1 MINEGRFI
9 LFILQFTS
17 SNPPSVISSILI
29 LIFGFM
35 PTLLIANPDQ
45 VNQDSLEVLLSGK
58 KGKER
63 LQLLNEVAT
72 QVRESNQKIAFIFSK
87 EADSLASVLRD
98 TSAKSRA
105 LENIGWIYYRQGNW
119 QKSFDYSSD
128 AYRMAIAAGDK
139 LQAAR
144 LMNNLGAL
152 YYEQMNYQKAIEHFR
167 KGYEL
172 ATEVDDLYTRIR
184 SLNNVALN
192 YTQSGNQDSALYFA
206 QTSIRLNEEAG
217 SPYLTSF
224 AHRVIGDVYLAK
236 GNYDTAQVIFSKS
249 LALAR
254 AQKVKSF
261 EAGVL
266 HRLGNALLL
275 GGKLKEAKEI
285 LSYSVEFCE
294 QEGFLDELARSH
306 KYLSQV
312 YEKEGNIQK
321 AFAHLQSYQVF
332 NDSLVNKSNR
342 DRLNLLQGMFEKN
355 LEKSELELLKAQ
367 NENQAFRLE
376 SSKRNVLILSL
387 GLAVI
392 AVLLVRMYFLNS
404 SVSKTN
410 EDLVLKQKRI
420 EEQNQA
426 LESQSAQLLMINE
439 TKNKLF
445 SILGHDLRGP
455 VGQVKSVVD
464 LLIRNQLDKKE
475 FEILASTL
483 KKDIDSV
490 NFTLN
495 NTLQWSM
502 TQMDGFKINASE
514 FNLRSTVDHS
524 LLLLESSFK
533 EKHLTVINQMEDEV
547 TAFADP
553 NLIEVAVRNVLNN
566 AAKFSNAGGS
576 VLIFS
581 EKTPDHVSVCIQ
593 DEGVGM
599 TSEQIKSILA
609 DSYSITKSKPGTQK
623 EKGSGLGLQLT
634 KEFIRKNG
642 GEVVIESQ
650 IGRGTKFC
658 IQLPS
663 TSSINNAEMSQF
675 QKTSQ
680 LQVTA

>member
-1 MINEGRFI
+1 MFSR
-9 LFILQFTS
+9 L
-17 SNPPSVISSILI
+17 LI
-29 LIFGFM
+29 LLFFLM
-35 PTLLIANPDQ
+35 PMLAFANPEQ
-45 VNQDSLEVLLSGK
+45 VNQDSLEVLLLGK
-58 KGKER
+58 KGEER
-63 LQLLNEVAT
+63 LELLNEVAT
-72 QVRESNQKIAFIFSK
+72 QVRESNQKIAFSFSK
-87 EADSLASVLRD
+87 EADSLASVLKD

-119 QKSFDYSSD
+119 KKSFEHSSE
-128 AYRMAIAAGDK
+128 AYQMAMAVGDK

-152 YYEQMNYQKAIEHFR
+152 YYEQMNYEKSIAHFK
-167 KGYEL
+167 KGYGL

-192 YTQSGNQDSALYFA
+192 FTQSGNQDSALYFA
-206 QTSIRLNEEAG
+206 QKSIKLNEDAG

-236 GNYDTAQVIFSKS
+236 GNFDTAQVIFSKS
-249 LALAR
+249 LDLAR

-266 HRLGNALLL
+266 HRLGNALFL
-275 GGKLKEAKEI
+275 GGKLREAKDV
-285 LSYSVEFCE
+285 LSYSVKFCE
-294 QEGFLDELARSH
+294 EEGFLDELSKSH
-306 KYLSQV
+306 KYLAQV

-321 AFAHLQSYQVF
+321 AFAHLQSHQIY

-342 DRLNLLQGMFEKN
+342 DRLSLLQGMFEEN
-355 LEKSELELLKAQ
+355 LEQSELELLKAQ
-367 NENQAFRLE
+367 NENQAFRLA
-376 SSKRNVLILSL
+376 SSKRNILILSL

-392 AVLLVRMYFLNS
+392 AILLIRMYFLNVS
-404 SVSKTN
+404 ASKTN
-410 EDLVLKQKRI
+410 QDLVEKQKRI

-426 LESQSAQLLMINE
+426 LESQSAELSTINE

-464 LLIRNQLDKKE
+464 LLVKNQLDQNE
-475 FEILASTL
+475 FETLISTL

-502 TQMDGFKINASE
+502 SQMGGFKINPSE
-514 FNLRSTVDHS
+514 FNLRNTVDHS
-524 LLLLESSFK
+524 ISLLESSFK
-533 EKHLTVINQMEDEV
+533 EKNLQVTNQMDEV
-547 TAFADP
+547 VMAFADP
-553 NLIEVAVRNVLNN
+553 NLVEVAVRNVLNN
-566 AAKFSNAGGS
+566 AAKFSNTGGS
-576 VLIFS
+576 VLIYS
-581 EKTPDHVSVCIQ
+581 EKEIDQIRMCIQ
-593 DEGVGM
+593 DSGVGM
-599 TSEQIKSILA
+599 SEDQIKSILA

-634 KEFIRKNG
+634 KEFVRKNG
-642 GEVVIESQ
+642 GEVYIESQ
-650 IGRGTKFC
+650 LGVGTKFC
-658 IQLPS
+658 IQLPCS
-663 TSSINNAEMSQF
+663 PSVLNSEMAHL

-680 LQVTA
+680 IQVTA

>member
-1 MINEGRFI
+1 MLSRF
-9 LFILQFTS
+9 
-17 SNPPSVISSILI
+17 LI
-29 LIFGFM
+29 LLFYLM
-35 PTLLIANPDQ
+35 PLVTLANPEQ
-45 VNQDSLEVLLSGK
+45 VDQDSLVVLLSGK

-63 LQLLNEVAT
+63 LEILNEVAT
-72 QVRESNQKIAFIFSK
+72 QVRESNQKIAFSFSK
-87 EADSLASVLRD
+87 EADSLASSLKD

-119 QKSFDYSSD
+119 QKSFEYSSE
-128 AYRMAIAAGDK
+128 AYRMALAVGDK

-152 YYEQMNYQKAIEHFR
+152 YYEQMNYEKAIEHFR
-167 KGYEL
+167 RGYEL

-192 YTQSGNQDSALYFA
+192 FTQSGNQDSALYFA
-206 QTSIRLNEEAG
+206 QTSIKLNEDAG

-224 AHRVIGDVYLAK
+224 AHRVVGDVFLAK

-249 LALAR
+249 LDLAR

-266 HRLGNALLL
+266 HRLGNAFLL
-275 GGKLKEAKEI
+275 GGKLKEAKEV
-285 LSYSVEFCE
+285 LSFSVGFCE
-294 QEGFLDELARSH
+294 QEGFLDELSKSH
-306 KYLSQV
+306 KYLAQV

-321 AFAHLQSYQVF
+321 AFAHLQSHQIY

-342 DRLNLLQGMFEKN
+342 DRLNLLQGMFEEN

-367 NENQAFRLE
+367 NENQAFRLA
-376 SSKRNVLILSL
+376 SSKRNILILSL

-392 AVLLVRMYFLNS
+392 AVLLIRMYFLNV

-410 EDLVLKQKRI
+410 QDLVSKQKRI

-426 LESQSAQLLMINE
+426 LESQSAELSVINE

-455 VGQVKSVVD
+455 VGQVKAVVD
-464 LLIRNQLDKKE
+464 LLTGNQLDQRE
-475 FEILASTL
+475 FESLISTL

-502 TQMDGFKINASE
+502 SQMGGFKINAAE
-514 FNLRSTVDHS
+514 FNLRNTVDHS
-524 LLLLESSFK
+524 LSLLESSFK
-533 EKHLTVINQMEDEV
+533 EKNLQICNQMEDEV
-547 TAFADP
+547 MAFADP
-553 NLIEVAVRNVLNN
+553 NSIEVAVRNVLNN
-566 AAKFSNAGGS
+566 AAKFSNNGGS
-576 VLIFS
+576 IFIFS
-581 EKTPDHVSVCIQ
+581 EKNTDFIRMCIQ
-593 DEGVGM
+593 DQGVGM
-599 TSEQIKSILA
+599 SEEQIKAILS
-609 DSYSITKSKPGTQK
+609 DSYTITKSKPGTQK

-634 KEFIRKNG
+634 KEFVRKNG
-642 GEVVIESQ
+642 GEVFIDSQ
-650 IGRGTKFC
+650 IGVGTKFC
-658 IQLPS
+658 IQLPCTPLILDS
-663 TSSINNAEMSQF
+663 EMTQIQKSSQV
-675 QKTSQ
+675 
-680 LQVTA
+680 QVTA

>member
-1 MINEGRFI
+1 MFSR
-9 LFILQFTS
+9 L
-17 SNPPSVISSILI
+17 LI
-29 LIFGFM
+29 LLFFLM
-35 PTLLIANPDQ
+35 PMLAFANPEQ
-45 VNQDSLEVLLSGK
+45 VNQDSLEVLLLGK
-58 KGKER
+58 KGEER
-63 LQLLNEVAT
+63 LELLNEFAT
-72 QVRESNQKIAFIFSK
+72 QVRESNQKIAFSFSK
-87 EADSLASVLRD
+87 EADSLASVLKD

-119 QKSFDYSSD
+119 KKSFEHSSE
-128 AYRMAIAAGDK
+128 AYQMAMAVGDK

-152 YYEQMNYQKAIEHFR
+152 YYEQMNYEKSIAHFK
-167 KGYEL
+167 KGYGL

-192 YTQSGNQDSALYFA
+192 FTQSGNQDSALYFA
-206 QTSIRLNEEAG
+206 QKSIKLNEDAG

-236 GNYDTAQVIFSKS
+236 GNFDTAQVILSKS
-249 LALAR
+249 LDLAR

-266 HRLGNALLL
+266 HRLGNALFL
-275 GGKLKEAKEI
+275 GGKLREAKDV
-285 LSYSVEFCE
+285 LSYSVKFCE
-294 QEGFLDELARSH
+294 EEGFLDELSKSH
-306 KYLSQV
+306 KYLAQV

-321 AFAHLQSYQVF
+321 AFAHLQSHQIY

-342 DRLNLLQGMFEKN
+342 DRLSLLQGMFEEN
-355 LEKSELELLKAQ
+355 LEQSELELLKAQ
-367 NENQAFRLE
+367 NENQAFRLA
-376 SSKRNVLILSL
+376 SSKRNILILSL

-392 AVLLVRMYFLNS
+392 AILLIRMYFLNVS
-404 SVSKTN
+404 ASKTN
-410 EDLVLKQKRI
+410 QDLVEKQKRI

-426 LESQSAQLLMINE
+426 LESQSAELSTINE

-464 LLIRNQLDKKE
+464 LLVKNQLDQNE
-475 FEILASTL
+475 FETLISTL

-502 TQMDGFKINASE
+502 SQMGGFKINPSE
-514 FNLRSTVDHS
+514 FNLRNTVDHS
-524 LLLLESSFK
+524 ISLLESSFK
-533 EKHLTVINQMEDEV
+533 EKNLQVTNQMDEV
-547 TAFADP
+547 VMAFADP
-553 NLIEVAVRNVLNN
+553 NLVEVAVRNVLNN
-566 AAKFSNAGGS
+566 AAKFSNTGGS
-576 VLIFS
+576 VLIYS
-581 EKTPDHVSVCIQ
+581 EKEIDRIRMCIQ
-593 DEGVGM
+593 DSGVGM
-599 TSEQIKSILA
+599 SEDQIKSILA

-634 KEFIRKNG
+634 KEFVRKNG
-642 GEVVIESQ
+642 GEVYIESQ
-650 IGRGTKFC
+650 LGVGTKFC
-658 IQLPS
+658 IQLPCS
-663 TSSINNAEMSQF
+663 PSVLNSEMAHL

-680 LQVTA
+680 IQVTA

>member
-1 MINEGRFI
+1 MFSR
-9 LFILQFTS
+9 L
-17 SNPPSVISSILI
+17 LI
-29 LIFGFM
+29 L
-35 PTLLIANPDQ
+35 LLCLLPVLAFANPEQ

-63 LQLLNEVAT
+63 LELLNEVAT
-72 QVRESNQKIAFIFSK
+72 QVRESNQKIAFSFSK
-87 EADSLASVLRD
+87 EADSLASVLKD

-105 LENIGWIYYRQGNW
+105 LENIGWIFYRQGNW
-119 QKSFDYSSD
+119 KKSFEYSSE
-128 AYRMAIAAGDK
+128 AYQMAIAIGDK

-152 YYEQMNYQKAIEHFR
+152 YYEQMNYEKAIAHFR

-192 YTQSGNQDSALYFA
+192 FTQSGNQDSALYFA
-206 QTSIRLNEEAG
+206 QTSIKLNEDAG

-236 GNYDTAQVIFSKS
+236 GNFDTAQVIFSKS
-249 LALAR
+249 LDLAR

-266 HRLGNALLL
+266 HRLGNALFL
-275 GGKLKEAKEI
+275 GGKIREAKEV
-285 LSYSVEFCE
+285 LSYSVKFCE
-294 QEGFLDELARSH
+294 EEGFLDELSKSH
-306 KYLSQV
+306 KYLAQV

-321 AFAHLQSYQVF
+321 AFAHLQSHQIY

-342 DRLNLLQGMFEKN
+342 DRLNLLQGMFEEN
-355 LEKSELELLKAQ
+355 LEQSELELLKAQ
-367 NENQAFRLE
+367 NENQAFRLA
-376 SSKRNVLILSL
+376 SSKRNILILSL

-392 AVLLVRMYFLNS
+392 AILLIRMYFLNT

-410 EDLVLKQKRI
+410 KDLVEKQIRI

-426 LESQSAQLLMINE
+426 LESQSAELSVINE

-464 LLIRNQLDKKE
+464 LLTKNQLDQNE
-475 FEILASTL
+475 FEVLISTL

-502 TQMDGFKINASE
+502 TQMDGFKINSAE
-514 FNLRSTVDHS
+514 FNLSKTVEHS
-524 LLLLESSFK
+524 LSLLESSFK
-533 EKHLTVINQMEDEV
+533 EKNLQVTNQMDEV
-547 TAFADP
+547 VMAYADP
-553 NLIEVAVRNVLNN
+553 NLVEVAVRNVLNN

-576 VLIFS
+576 VLIYS
-581 EKTPDHVSVCIQ
+581 EKTIDHIRMCIQ
-593 DEGVGM
+593 DFGVGM
-599 TSEQIKSILA
+599 SEDQIKSILA

-634 KEFIRKNG
+634 KEFVRKNG
-642 GEVVIESQ
+642 GQVYIESQ
-650 IGRGTKFC
+650 LGVGTKFC
-658 IQLPS
+658 IQLPCS
-663 TSSINNAEMSQF
+663 PSILNSEMAHLQKASQI
-675 QKTSQ
+675 
-680 LQVTA
+680 QVTA

>member
-1 MINEGRFI
+1 MFSR
-9 LFILQFTS
+9 L
-17 SNPPSVISSILI
+17 LI
-29 LIFGFM
+29 LLFFLM
-35 PTLLIANPDQ
+35 PMLAFANPEQ
-45 VNQDSLEVLLSGK
+45 VNQDSLEVLLLGK
-58 KGKER
+58 KGEER
-63 LQLLNEVAT
+63 LELLNEFAT
-72 QVRESNQKIAFIFSK
+72 QVRESNQKIAFSFSK
-87 EADSLASVLRD
+87 EADSLASVLKD

-119 QKSFDYSSD
+119 KKSFEHSSE
-128 AYRMAIAAGDK
+128 AYQMAMAVGDK

-152 YYEQMNYQKAIEHFR
+152 YYEQMNYEKSIAHFK
-167 KGYEL
+167 KGYGL

-192 YTQSGNQDSALYFA
+192 FTQSGNQDSALYFA
-206 QTSIRLNEEAG
+206 KKSIKLNEDAG

-236 GNYDTAQVIFSKS
+236 GNFDTAQVIFSKS
-249 LALAR
+249 LDLAR

-266 HRLGNALLL
+266 HRLGNALFL
-275 GGKLKEAKEI
+275 GGKLREAKDV
-285 LSYSVEFCE
+285 LSYSVKFCE
-294 QEGFLDELARSH
+294 EEGFLDELSKSH
-306 KYLSQV
+306 KYLAQV

-321 AFAHLQSYQVF
+321 AFAHLQSHQIY

-342 DRLNLLQGMFEKN
+342 DRLSLLQGMFEEN
-355 LEKSELELLKAQ
+355 LEQSELELLKAQ
-367 NENQAFRLE
+367 NENQAFRLA
-376 SSKRNVLILSL
+376 SSKRNILILSL

-392 AVLLVRMYFLNS
+392 AILLIRMYFLNVS
-404 SVSKTN
+404 ASKTN
-410 EDLVLKQKRI
+410 LDLVEKQKRI

-426 LESQSAQLLMINE
+426 LESQSAELSTINE

-464 LLIRNQLDKKE
+464 LLVKNQLDQNE
-475 FEILASTL
+475 FETLISTL

-502 TQMDGFKINASE
+502 SQMGGFKINPSE
-514 FNLRSTVDHS
+514 FNLRNTVDHS
-524 LLLLESSFK
+524 ISLLESSFK
-533 EKHLTVINQMEDEV
+533 EKNLQVTNQMDEV
-547 TAFADP
+547 VMAFADP
-553 NLIEVAVRNVLNN
+553 NLVEVAVRNVLNN
-566 AAKFSNAGGS
+566 AAKFSNTGGS
-576 VLIFS
+576 VLIYS
-581 EKTPDHVSVCIQ
+581 EKEIDQIRMCIQ
-593 DEGVGM
+593 DSGVGM
-599 TSEQIKSILA
+599 SEDQIKSILA

-634 KEFIRKNG
+634 KEFVRKNG
-642 GEVVIESQ
+642 GEVYIESQ
-650 IGRGTKFC
+650 LGVGTKFC
-658 IQLPS
+658 IQLPCS
-663 TSSINNAEMSQF
+663 PSVLNSEMAHL

-680 LQVTA
+680 IQVTA

>member
-1 MINEGRFI
+1 VYFCF
-9 LFILQFTS
+9 LPFLAS
-17 SNPPSVISSILI
+17 
-29 LIFGFM
+29 
-35 PTLLIANPDQ
+35 ANNVQ
-45 VNQDSLEVLLSGK
+45 VNQDSLEVIFLGK
-58 KGKER
+58 KGIER
-63 LQLLNEVAT
+63 LELLNEVAT
-72 QVRESNQKIAFIFSK
+72 QLRESNQKVAFAYSK
-87 EADSLASVLRD
+87 EADSLASVLKD

-105 LENIGWIYYRQGNW
+105 LENIGWIYYRQGKW
-119 QKSFDYSSD
+119 QKSFEYSSE
-128 AYRMAIAAGDK
+128 AYQLALAVGDK

-152 YYEQMNYQKAIEHFR
+152 YYEQMNYAKSIEHFR

-192 YTQSGNQDSALYFA
+192 FTQSGNQDSALFFA
-206 QTSIRLNEEAG
+206 QTSIKLNEEAG

-249 LALAR
+249 LELAR

-266 HRLGNALLL
+266 HRLGNAFLL
-275 GGKLKEAKEI
+275 GGNLGQAKDI
-285 LSYSVEFCE
+285 LLYSVKFCK
-294 QEGFLDELARSH
+294 QEGFLDELAKSH
-306 KYLSQV
+306 KYLAKV

-321 AFAHLQSYQVF
+321 AYAHLQSHHIF

-342 DRLNLLQGMFEKN
+342 DRLNLQQGMFEEN

-376 SSKRNVLILSL
+376 SSRRNILILSL

-392 AVLLVRMYFLNS
+392 AILLIRMYFLNTN
-404 SVSKTN
+404 VSKTN
-410 EDLVLKQKRI
+410 QDLVLKQKRI

-426 LESQSAQLLMINE
+426 LESQSAELLMINE

-464 LLIRNQLDKKE
+464 LLTGNQLDKNE
-475 FEILASTL
+475 FDVLSATL

-502 TQMDGFKINASE
+502 TQMEGFKINPSK
-514 FNLRSTVDHS
+514 FNLRKTVDYS
-524 LLLLESSFK
+524 LLLLDSSFK
-533 EKHLTVINQMEDEV
+533 EKNLKIKNQMDEEV
-547 TAFADP
+547 MAFADQ

-581 EKTPDHVSVCIQ
+581 EKKPDYVRMCVQ
-593 DEGVGM
+593 DQGVGM
-599 TSEQIKSILA
+599 SQSQIKSILS

-634 KEFIRKNG
+634 KEFVRKNG
-642 GEVVIESQ
+642 GELYIESE
-650 IGRGTKFC
+650 IGIGTKFC
-658 IQLPS
+658 IQLPY
-663 TSSINNAEMSQF
+663 TSSVLDTQPIH
-675 QKTSQ
+675 
-680 LQVTA
+680 LQEANQIHLTT

>member
-1 MINEGRFI
+1 MHFCF
-9 LFILQFTS
+9 LPFLAF
-17 SNPPSVISSILI
+17 
-29 LIFGFM
+29 
-35 PTLLIANPDQ
+35 ANPVQ
-45 VNQDSLEVLLSGK
+45 VNQDSLEVILLGK
-58 KGKER
+58 KGIER
-63 LQLLNEVAT
+63 LELLNEVAA
-72 QVRESNQKIAFIFSK
+72 QLRESNHKVAFAYSK
-87 EADSLASVLRD
+87 EADSLASVLKD

-105 LENIGWIYYRQGNW
+105 LENIGWIYYRQGKW
-119 QKSFDYSSD
+119 QKSFEYSSE
-128 AYRMAIAAGDK
+128 AYQLAIAVGDK

-152 YYEQMNYQKAIEHFR
+152 YYEQMNYDKSIEHFR

-192 YTQSGNQDSALYFA
+192 FTQSGNQDSALYFA
-206 QTSIRLNEEAG
+206 QNSIKLNEEAG

-249 LALAR
+249 LDLAR

-266 HRLGNALLL
+266 HRLGNAFLL
-275 GGKLKEAKEI
+275 GGNLRQAKDI
-285 LSYSVEFCE
+285 LTYSVKFCE
-294 QEGFLDELARSH
+294 QEGFLDELAKSH
-306 KYLSQV
+306 KYLAKV

-321 AFAHLQSYQVF
+321 AYAHLQSHQIF

-342 DRLNLLQGMFEKN
+342 DRLNLQQGMFEEN

-367 NENQAFRLE
+367 NENQAFRLQ
-376 SSKRNVLILSL
+376 SSRRNILILSL

-392 AVLLVRMYFLNS
+392 AILLIRMYFLNS

-410 EDLVLKQKRI
+410 QDLVLKQKRI

-426 LESQSAQLLMINE
+426 LESQSAELLMINE

-464 LLIRNQLDKKE
+464 LLTGNQLDKNE
-475 FEILASTL
+475 FDVLVATL

-502 TQMDGFKINASE
+502 TQMEGFKINPSK
-514 FNLRSTVDHS
+514 FNLRKTVDYS
-524 LLLLESSFK
+524 LLLLDSSFK
-533 EKHLTVINQMEDEV
+533 EKNLQIKNQMDDEV
-547 TAFADP
+547 MAFADQ

-576 VLIFS
+576 VHIFS
-581 EKTPDHVSVCIQ
+581 EKKPDYVRMCVQ
-593 DEGVGM
+593 DQGVGM
-599 TSEQIKSILA
+599 SQSQIKSILA
-609 DSYSITKSKPGTQK
+609 DSYSITKSNPGTQK

-634 KEFIRKNG
+634 KEFVRKNG
-642 GEVVIESQ
+642 GELYIESE
-650 IGRGTKFC
+650 IGIGTKFC
-658 IQLPS
+658 IQLPC
-663 TSSINNAEMSQF
+663 TSVLDTQPIH
-675 QKTSQ
+675 
-680 LQVTA
+680 LQEANQIHLTT

>member
-1 MINEGRFI
+1 MFSRLLI
-9 LFILQFTS
+9 LFFFLVPILAFG
-17 SNPPSVISSILI
+17 NPEQL
-29 LIFGFM
+29 
-35 PTLLIANPDQ
+35 
-45 VNQDSLEVLLSGK
+45 NQDSLEVLLLGK

-63 LQLLNEVAT
+63 LELLNEVAT
-72 QVRESNQKIAFIFSK
+72 QVRESNQKIAFSFSK
-87 EADSLASVLRD
+87 EADSLASVLKD

-119 QKSFDYSSD
+119 QKSFEYSSE
-128 AYRMAIAAGDK
+128 AYRMALVVGDK

-152 YYEQMNYQKAIEHFR
+152 YYEQMNYEKAIAHFK

-192 YTQSGNQDSALYFA
+192 FSQSGNQDSALYFA
-206 QTSIRLNEEAG
+206 QTSIKLNEDAG

-224 AHRVIGDVYLAK
+224 AHRVVGDVFLAK

-249 LALAR
+249 LDLAR

-266 HRLGNALLL
+266 HRLGNAFLL
-275 GGKLKEAKEI
+275 GGKLREAKDV
-285 LSYSVEFCE
+285 LTYSVKFC
-294 QEGFLDELARSH
+294 QEGGFLDELSKSH
-306 KYLSQV
+306 KYLAQV

-321 AFAHLQSYQVF
+321 AFAHLQSHQIY

-342 DRLNLLQGMFEKN
+342 DRLNLLQGMFEEN
-355 LEKSELELLKAQ
+355 LEQSELELLKAQ
-367 NENQAFRLE
+367 NENQAFRLA
-376 SSKRNVLILSL
+376 SSKRNILILSL

-392 AVLLVRMYFLNS
+392 AVLLIRMYFLNVS
-404 SVSKTN
+404 ASKTN
-410 EDLVLKQKRI
+410 QDLVQKQKRI

-426 LESQSAQLLMINE
+426 LESQSAELSTINE

-464 LLIRNQLDKKE
+464 LLVKNQLDQNE
-475 FEILASTL
+475 FESLVSTL

-502 TQMDGFKINASE
+502 SQMGGFKINASE
-514 FNLRSTVDHS
+514 FNLRNTVDHS
-524 LLLLESSFK
+524 ISLLESSFK
-533 EKHLTVINQMEDEV
+533 EKNLQICNQMEDEV
-547 TAFADP
+547 LAFADP
-553 NLIEVAVRNVLNN
+553 NSIEVAVRNVLNN
-566 AAKFSNAGGS
+566 AAKFSNAGS
-576 VLIFS
+576 TVLIYS
-581 EKTPDHVSVCIQ
+581 EKAIDHIRMCIQ
-593 DEGVGM
+593 DQGVGM
-599 TSEQIKSILA
+599 SEEQIKAILS
-609 DSYSITKSKPGTQK
+609 DSYTITKSKPGTQK

-642 GEVVIESQ
+642 GEVFIESQ
-650 IGRGTKFC
+650 LGVGTKFC
-658 IQLPS
+658 IQLPCS
-663 TSSINNAEMSQF
+663 PSILNSEMAQL

-680 LQVTA
+680 IQVTA

>member
-1 MINEGRFI
+1 MFSR
-9 LFILQFTS
+9 L
-17 SNPPSVISSILI
+17 LI
-29 LIFGFM
+29 LLFFLM
-35 PTLLIANPDQ
+35 PMLAFANPEQ
-45 VNQDSLEVLLSGK
+45 VNQDSLEVLLLGK
-58 KGKER
+58 KGEER
-63 LQLLNEVAT
+63 LELLNEFAT
-72 QVRESNQKIAFIFSK
+72 QVRESNQKIAFSFSK
-87 EADSLASVLRD
+87 EADSLASVLKD

-119 QKSFDYSSD
+119 KKSFEHSSE
-128 AYRMAIAAGDK
+128 AYQMAMAVGDK

-152 YYEQMNYQKAIEHFR
+152 YYEQMNYEKSIAHFK
-167 KGYEL
+167 KGYGL

-192 YTQSGNQDSALYFA
+192 FTQSGNQDSALYFA
-206 QTSIRLNEEAG
+206 KKSIKLNEDAG

-236 GNYDTAQVIFSKS
+236 GNFDTAQVIFSKS
-249 LALAR
+249 LDLAR

-266 HRLGNALLL
+266 HRLGNALFL
-275 GGKLKEAKEI
+275 GGKLREAKDV
-285 LSYSVEFCE
+285 LSYSVKFCE
-294 QEGFLDELARSH
+294 EEGFLDELSKSH
-306 KYLSQV
+306 KYLAQV

-321 AFAHLQSYQVF
+321 AFAHLQSHQIY

-342 DRLNLLQGMFEKN
+342 DRLSLLQGMFEEN
-355 LEKSELELLKAQ
+355 LEQSELELLKAQ
-367 NENQAFRLE
+367 NENQAFRLA
-376 SSKRNVLILSL
+376 SSKRNILILSL

-392 AVLLVRMYFLNS
+392 AILLIRMYFLNVS
-404 SVSKTN
+404 ASKTN
-410 EDLVLKQKRI
+410 QDLVEKQKRI

-426 LESQSAQLLMINE
+426 LESQSAELSTINE

-464 LLIRNQLDKKE
+464 LLVKNQLDQNE
-475 FEILASTL
+475 FETLISTL

-502 TQMDGFKINASE
+502 SQMGGFKINPSE
-514 FNLRSTVDHS
+514 FNLRNTVDHS
-524 LLLLESSFK
+524 ISLLESSFK
-533 EKHLTVINQMEDEV
+533 EKNLQVTNQMDEV
-547 TAFADP
+547 VMAFADP
-553 NLIEVAVRNVLNN
+553 NLVEVAVRNVLNN
-566 AAKFSNAGGS
+566 AAKFSNTGGS
-576 VLIFS
+576 VLIYS
-581 EKTPDHVSVCIQ
+581 EKEIDQIRMCIQ
-593 DEGVGM
+593 DSGVGM
-599 TSEQIKSILA
+599 SEDQIKSILA

-634 KEFIRKNG
+634 KEFVRKNG
-642 GEVVIESQ
+642 GEVYIESQ
-650 IGRGTKFC
+650 LGVGTKFC
-658 IQLPS
+658 IQLPCS
-663 TSSINNAEMSQF
+663 PSVLNSEMAHL

-680 LQVTA
+680 IQVTA

>member
-1 MINEGRFI
+1 MFSR
-9 LFILQFTS
+9 L
-17 SNPPSVISSILI
+17 LI
-29 LIFGFM
+29 L
-35 PTLLIANPDQ
+35 LLCLLPVLAFANPEQ

-63 LQLLNEVAT
+63 LELLNEVAT
-72 QVRESNQKIAFIFSK
+72 QVRESNQKIAFSFSK
-87 EADSLASVLRD
+87 EADSLASVLKD

-105 LENIGWIYYRQGNW
+105 LENIGWIFYRQGNW
-119 QKSFDYSSD
+119 KKSFEYSSE
-128 AYRMAIAAGDK
+128 AYQMAIAIGDK

-152 YYEQMNYQKAIEHFR
+152 YYEQMNYEKAIAHFR

-192 YTQSGNQDSALYFA
+192 FTQSGNQDSALYFA
-206 QTSIRLNEEAG
+206 QTSIKLNEDAG

-236 GNYDTAQVIFSKS
+236 GNFDTAQVIFSKS
-249 LALAR
+249 LDLAR

-266 HRLGNALLL
+266 HRLGNALFL
-275 GGKLKEAKEI
+275 GGKIREAKDV
-285 LSYSVEFCE
+285 LSYSVKFCE
-294 QEGFLDELARSH
+294 EEGFLDELSKSH
-306 KYLSQV
+306 KYLAQV

-321 AFAHLQSYQVF
+321 ALAHLQSHQIY

-342 DRLNLLQGMFEKN
+342 DRLNLLQGMFEEN
-355 LEKSELELLKAQ
+355 LEQSELELLKAQ
-367 NENQAFRLE
+367 NENQAFRLA
-376 SSKRNVLILSL
+376 SSKRNILILSL

-392 AVLLVRMYFLNS
+392 AILLIRMYFLNT

-410 EDLVLKQKRI
+410 KDLVEKQIRI

-426 LESQSAQLLMINE
+426 LESQSAELSVINE

-464 LLIRNQLDKKE
+464 LLTKNQLDQNE
-475 FEILASTL
+475 FEVLISTL

-502 TQMDGFKINASE
+502 TQMDGFKINSAE
-514 FNLRSTVDHS
+514 FNLSKTVEHS
-524 LLLLESSFK
+524 LSLLESSFK
-533 EKHLTVINQMEDEV
+533 EKNLQVTNQMDEV
-547 TAFADP
+547 VMAYADP
-553 NLIEVAVRNVLNN
+553 NLVEVAVRNVLNN

-576 VLIFS
+576 VLIYS
-581 EKTPDHVSVCIQ
+581 EKTIDHIRMCIQ
-593 DEGVGM
+593 DSGVGM
-599 TSEQIKSILA
+599 SEDQIKSILA

-634 KEFIRKNG
+634 KEFVRKNG
-642 GEVVIESQ
+642 GQVYIESQ
-650 IGRGTKFC
+650 LGVGTKFC
-658 IQLPS
+658 IQLPCS
-663 TSSINNAEMSQF
+663 PSILNSEMAHLQKASQI
-675 QKTSQ
+675 
-680 LQVTA
+680 QVTA

>member
-1 MINEGRFI
+1 MFSR
-9 LFILQFTS
+9 L
-17 SNPPSVISSILI
+17 LI
-29 LIFGFM
+29 LLFFLM
-35 PTLLIANPDQ
+35 PMLAFANPEQ
-45 VNQDSLEVLLSGK
+45 VNQDSLEVLLLGK
-58 KGKER
+58 KGEER
-63 LQLLNEVAT
+63 LELLNEFAT
-72 QVRESNQKIAFIFSK
+72 QVRESNQKIAFSFSK
-87 EADSLASVLRD
+87 EADSLASVLKD

-119 QKSFDYSSD
+119 KKSFEHSSE
-128 AYRMAIAAGDK
+128 AYQMAMAVGDK

-152 YYEQMNYQKAIEHFR
+152 YYEQMNYEKSIAHFK
-167 KGYEL
+167 KGYGL

-192 YTQSGNQDSALYFA
+192 FTQSGNQDSALYFA
-206 QTSIRLNEEAG
+206 QKSIKLNEDAG

-236 GNYDTAQVIFSKS
+236 GNFDTAQVIFSKS
-249 LALAR
+249 LDLAR

-266 HRLGNALLL
+266 HRLGNALFL
-275 GGKLKEAKEI
+275 GGKLREAKDV
-285 LSYSVEFCE
+285 LSYSVKFCE
-294 QEGFLDELARSH
+294 EEGFLDELSKSH
-306 KYLSQV
+306 KYLAQV

-321 AFAHLQSYQVF
+321 AFAHLQSHQIY

-342 DRLNLLQGMFEKN
+342 DRLSLLQGMFEEN
-355 LEKSELELLKAQ
+355 LEQSELELLKAQ
-367 NENQAFRLE
+367 NENQAFRLA
-376 SSKRNVLILSL
+376 SSKRNILILSL

-392 AVLLVRMYFLNS
+392 AILLIRMYFLNVS
-404 SVSKTN
+404 ASKTN
-410 EDLVLKQKRI
+410 QDLVEKQKRI

-426 LESQSAQLLMINE
+426 LESQSAELSTINE

-464 LLIRNQLDKKE
+464 LLVKNQLDQNE
-475 FEILASTL
+475 FETLISTL

-502 TQMDGFKINASE
+502 SQMGGFKINPSE
-514 FNLRSTVDHS
+514 FNLRNTVDHS
-524 LLLLESSFK
+524 ISLLESSFK
-533 EKHLTVINQMEDEV
+533 EKNLQVTNQMDEV
-547 TAFADP
+547 VMAFADP
-553 NLIEVAVRNVLNN
+553 NLVEVAVRNVLNN
-566 AAKFSNAGGS
+566 AAKFSNTGGS
-576 VLIFS
+576 VLIYS
-581 EKTPDHVSVCIQ
+581 EKEIDQIRMCIQ
-593 DEGVGM
+593 DSGVGM
-599 TSEQIKSILA
+599 SEDQIKSILA

-634 KEFIRKNG
+634 KEFVRKNG
-642 GEVVIESQ
+642 GEVYIESQ
-650 IGRGTKFC
+650 LGVGTKFC
-658 IQLPS
+658 IQLPCS
-663 TSSINNAEMSQF
+663 PSVLNSEMAHL

-680 LQVTA
+680 IQVTA

>member
-1 MINEGRFI
+1 M
-9 LFILQFTS
+9 FILQFTLFK
-17 SNPPSVISSILI
+17 NLSVLLRLLLFLI
-29 LIFGFM
+29 CFIPMVGYTY
-35 PTLLIANPDQ
+35 PEQ

-58 KGKER
+58 KGNER

-72 QVRESNQKIAFIFSK
+72 QLRESNYKIAFTFSK
-87 EADSLASVLRD
+87 EADSLASVLKD

-105 LENIGWIYYRQGNW
+105 LENIGWIYYRQGSW
-119 QKSFDYSSD
+119 QKSFENSSE
-128 AYRMAIAAGDK
+128 AYKLALSVGDK

-152 YYEQMNYQKAIEHFR
+152 YYEQMNYEKAIEHFR

-172 ATEVDDLYTRIR
+172 ATEVDDLYSRIR

-192 YTQSGNQDSALYFA
+192 FTQSGNQDSALYFA

-224 AHRVIGDVYLAK
+224 AHRVVGDVYLAK

-249 LALAR
+249 LELAI

-261 EAGVL
+261 EAGIL
-266 HRLGNALLL
+266 HRLGNAYLL
-275 GGKLKEAKEI
+275 GGKLKEAKDV
-285 LSYSVEFCE
+285 LLYSVKFCE
-294 QEGFLDELARSH
+294 QEGFLDELAKSH
-306 KYLSQV
+306 KYLSKV

-321 AFAHLQSYQVF
+321 AYAHLQSHEIF

-342 DRLNLLQGMFEKN
+342 DRLSLLQGMFEED
-355 LEKSELELLKAQ
+355 LEKSELELLKVQ

-376 SSKRNVLILSL
+376 SSKRNILILSL

-392 AVLLVRMYFLNS
+392 ALLLIRMYYLNVN
-404 SVSKTN
+404 VSKTN
-410 EDLVLKQKRI
+410 QDLVLKQKRI

-426 LESQSAQLLMINE
+426 LESQSAELLMINE

-464 LLIRNQLDKKE
+464 LLTRNQLDQNE

-490 NFTLN
+490 NLTLN

-502 TQMDGFKINASE
+502 TQMDGFKINASK
-514 FNLRSTVDHS
+514 FNLRKIVDHS
-524 LLLLESSFK
+524 LLLLDSSFK
-533 EKHLTVINQMEDEV
+533 EKNLQIINQMDEEV
-547 TAFADP
+547 IAFADP
-553 NLIEVAVRNVLNN
+553 NLIEVAVRNILNN

-581 EKTPDHVSVCIQ
+581 EKSNDHIRMCIQ
-593 DEGVGM
+593 DHGVGM
-599 TSEQIKSILA
+599 SEFQIKSILA

-634 KEFIRKNG
+634 KEFVRKNG
-642 GEVVIESQ
+642 GELNIESQ
-650 IGRGTKFC
+650 IGVGTKFC
-658 IQLPS
+658 IQLPN
-663 TSSINNAEMSQF
+663 TSSSFNLE
-675 QKTSQ
+675 TVQ
-680 LQVTA
+680 LQETN